1 MTLRLPRAVVRRVG
15 SPIVNAIAG
24 TWRIRVTADA
34 HRRHLI
40 DSGHPFVFLLW
51 HEVLLP
57 LLWQHRG
64 QGIAIVVS
72 EGREGQYLADYA
84 EGLGYRILPGSST
97 RGGMRALLGAMRV
110 LRGGGM
116 VAVTPDGPRG
126 PRRVIK
132 PGAVRAAQ
140 AAGAAILPVHAIT
153 GRSWQLRSW
162 DQMVIPRLLARVD
175 VRYGEPFTVAPGDA
189 GLDEALHRCRAS
201 LDTLER
207 AMVS

>member
-1 MTLRLPRAVVRRVG
+1 MNVRLSRGVIRRIG
-15 SPIVNAIAG
+15 APIVNAIAG
-24 TWRIRVTADA
+24 SWRIRVSADA
-34 HRRHLI
+34 HRRQLVE
-40 DSGHPFVFLLW
+40 SGRPFVFLLW

-57 LLWQHRG
+57 LLWLHRG

-97 RGGMRALLGAMRV
+97 RGGMRALLGAMRI

-116 VAVTPDGPRG
+116 VAVTPDGPVG

-140 AAGAAILPVHAIT
+140 SAGAMILPVHSIVS
-153 GRSWQLRSW
+153 RSWQLRSW
-162 DQMVIPRLLARVD
+162 DRMVIPRPRSRVA
-175 VRYGEPFTVAPGDA
+175 VQYGEPFAVGPGES
-189 GLDEALHRCRAS
+189 GLNEAILQCATS

-207 AMVS
+207 AMVQ

>member
-1 MTLRLPRAVVRRVG
+1 MKLRVPRATVRSIG
-15 SPIVNAIAG
+15 TPIVNVIAG
-24 TWRIRVTADA
+24 SWRIDVAADA
-34 HRRHLI
+34 HRRKLEE
-40 DSGHPFVFLLW
+40 SGRPFIFLLW

-72 EGREGQYLADYA
+72 GGREGQYLADYA
-84 EGLGYRILPGSST
+84 EGLGYRILSGSSN

-116 VAVTPDGPRG
+116 VAVTPDGPTG
-126 PRRVIK
+126 PRRVVK

-140 AAGAAILPVHAIT
+140 AAGAMILPVHAIVS
-153 GRSWQLRSW
+153 RSWQLRSW
-162 DQMVIPRLLARVD
+162 DRMVIPRPGARVA
-175 VRYGEPFTVAPGDA
+175 VQYGEPFAVGPGGS
-189 GLDEALHRCRAS
+189 GLDEAIRQCTTS
-201 LDTLER
+201 LDTLEH

>member
-1 MTLRLPRAVVRRVG
+1 MSLRLSRGVVRRFG
-15 SPIVNAIAG
+15 TPIVNAIAG
-24 TWRIRVTADA
+24 SWRFRVVADE
-34 HRRHLI
+34 HRDHLVE
-40 DSGHPFVFLLW
+40 SGRPFVFLLW

-57 LLWQHRG
+57 LLWQHRR

-126 PRRVIK
+126 PRRVVK

-140 AAGAAILPVHAIT
+140 SAGAMILPVHAIVS
-153 GRSWQLRSW
+153 RSWQLQSW
-162 DQMVIPRLLARVD
+162 DRMVIPRPRSRISVQ
-175 VRYGEPFTVAPGDA
+175 YGEPFEVGPGEP
-189 GLDEALHRCRAS
+189 GLGTAILQCATS
-201 LDTLER
+201 LETLER
-207 AMVS
+207 TMLR